1 MQPATPASAWQSISR
16 KTENVTLV
24 GAVPAI
30 LPRSCRGRNQGSV
43 DKGIAAV

>member
-16 KTENVTLV
+16 ETENVTLV

-30 LPRSCRGRNQGSV
+30 LPRPCRVNSKGSV
-43 DKGIAAV
+43 DEGIAAV